1 MKGGG
6 IGQVRGFRLRKLPTG
21 WGFWL
26 VQQASVTLVLNHGE
40 KMENAMIAFVG
51 YALAMYSSA
60 ATGAATELKGGGHL
74 LGETAEQ
81 FFSIGSVGEL
91 VRACEAKDWKT
102 VKHLAKT
109 SDHESKVNA
118 KKICERAAVVKQQAA
133 SGARQ
138 EYGASGDKEMM
149 RTDTFT
155 LDGGHLVKIRMI
167 YAMPIADI
175 EGFHPKSFDELFA
188 GLREAYGEP
197 SKSYSEP
204 VVNTYGVTRSAH
216 RATWLGKQNVISI
229 IEQPGEHSWTEIVA
243 ETLAEYNR
251 EAQAPKAANP
261 LQ

>member
-1 MKGGG
+1 M
-6 IGQVRGFRLRKLPTG
+6 
-21 WGFWL
+21 
-26 VQQASVTLVLNHGE
+26 E
-40 KMENAMIAFVG
+40 KAMTAFVG
-51 YALAMYSSA
+51 YVMLCAPVLPHEQPR
-60 ATGAATELKGGGHL
+60 ELKGGGHL

-81 FFSIGSVGEL
+81 FFSIGPVGEL

-102 VKHLAKT
+102 VKHLAS
-109 SDHESKVNA
+109 SDHKFKVNA
-118 KKICERAAVVKQQAA
+118 KEICEKAAAVKQQATG
-133 SGARQ
+133 GARQ
-138 EYGASGDKEMM
+138 EYGDSGDKETM

-167 YAMPIADI
+167 YAVPIADI

-197 SKSYSEP
+197 SKSCSVP
-204 VVNTYGVTRSAH
+204 VVNTYGVTRDAH

>member
-1 MKGGG
+1 M
-6 IGQVRGFRLRKLPTG
+6 GQVRGS
-21 WGFWL
+21 
-26 VQQASVTLVLNHGE
+26 ASVNSPQAADSGWVQHVRHLSPQPGE
-40 KMENAMIAFVG
+40 KMKNAIIAFVG
-51 YALAMYSSA
+51 YVLLCAPVLPQEQPR
-60 ATGAATELKGGGHL
+60 ELKGGGHL

-109 SDHESKVNA
+109 SDHEFKVNA
-118 KKICERAAVVKQQAA
+118 KEICERAAVVKQQAA
-133 SGARQ
+133 SGSRQ
-138 EYGASGDKEMM
+138 EYGASGDKETM

-197 SKSYSEP
+197 SKSYSKP
-204 VVNTYGVTRSAH
+204 VANTYGVTHDAH

-229 IEQPGEHSWTEIVA
+229 IEHPGEHSWTEIVA

-251 EAQAPKAANP
+251 ETQAPKAANP

>member
-1 MKGGG
+1 MK
-6 IGQVRGFRLRKLPTG
+6 
-21 WGFWL
+21 
-26 VQQASVTLVLNHGE
+26 
-40 KMENAMIAFVG
+40 NAMVALIGFVM
-51 YALAMYSSA
+51 LSA
-60 ATGAATELKGGGHL
+60 PVRSHEQPRELKGGGHL

-81 FFSIGSVGEL
+81 FFSIGPVGEL
-91 VRACEAKDWKT
+91 VRACEAKDWKA
-102 VKHLAKT
+102 VKQLAKT
-109 SDHESKVNA
+109 SDHQSKVNA
-118 KKICERAAVVKQQAA
+118 KEICEKMAVVKQQAT
-133 SGARQ
+133 SGARR
-138 EYGASGDKEMM
+138 EYGDNGDKGTM

-155 LDGGHLVKIRMI
+155 LESGHLVKIRMI

-204 VVNTYGVTRSAH
+204 VVNTYGVKRDAH

-229 IEQPGEHSWTEIVA
+229 IEQPGEHSCTEIVA

>member
-1 MKGGG
+1 
-6 IGQVRGFRLRKLPTG
+6 
-21 WGFWL
+21 
-26 VQQASVTLVLNHGE
+26 
-40 KMENAMIAFVG
+40 MENALIAVVG
-51 YALAMYSSA
+51 CLLFCAPVQPQEQPR
-60 ATGAATELKGGGHL
+60 ELKGGGHL

-118 KKICERAAVVKQQAA
+118 KEICDRAAVVKQQATG
-133 SGARQ
+133 GARQ
-138 EYGASGDKEMM
+138 EYGASGDKKTM

-167 YAMPIADI
+167 YAIPIADI

-204 VVNTYGVTRSAH
+204 VVNTYGASRNAH
-216 RATWLGKQNVISI
+216 RAIWLGEQNVISV
-229 IEQPGEHSWTEIVA
+229 IEQPGENGRTEIVA

-251 EAQAPKAANP
+251 QAQAPKAANP

>member
-1 MKGGG
+1 
-6 IGQVRGFRLRKLPTG
+6 
-21 WGFWL
+21 
-26 VQQASVTLVLNHGE
+26 
-40 KMENAMIAFVG
+40 MENALITVVG
-51 YALAMYSSA
+51 CLLFCAPVQPQEQPR
-60 ATGAATELKGGGHL
+60 ELKGGGHL
-74 LGETAEQ
+74 LDETAEQ

-91 VRACEAKDWKT
+91 VRACEARDWKT

-109 SDHESKVNA
+109 VDHESKVNA
-118 KKICERAAVVKQQAA
+118 KEICDKAAVVKQQAM

-138 EYGASGDKEMM
+138 EYSDTGDKETM
-149 RTDTFT
+149 RTNTFT

-204 VVNTYGVTRSAH
+204 MVNTFGVGRDAH
-216 RATWLGKQNVISI
+216 RAIWLGKQNVISI
-229 IEQPGEHSWTEIVA
+229 IEHPGEHSRTEIVA

>member
-6 IGQVRGFRLRKLPTG
+6 IGQVRGS
-21 WGFWL
+21 
-26 VQQASVTLVLNHGE
+26 ASVNSPQAADSGWVQHVRHLSPQPGE
-40 KMENAMIAFVG
+40 KMKNAIIAFVG
-51 YALAMYSSA
+51 YVLLCAPVLPQEQPR
-60 ATGAATELKGGGHL
+60 ELKGGGHL

-109 SDHESKVNA
+109 SDHELKVNA
-118 KKICERAAVVKQQAA
+118 KEICERAVVVKQQAT

-149 RTDTFT
+149 RTDTFI

-188 GLREAYGEP
+188 GLLEAYGEP

-204 VVNTYGVTRSAH
+204 VVNTYGVTRDAH

>member
-1 MKGGG
+1 
-6 IGQVRGFRLRKLPTG
+6 
-21 WGFWL
+21 
-26 VQQASVTLVLNHGE
+26 
-40 KMENAMIAFVG
+40 MENAIIAFVG
-51 YALAMYSSA
+51 YVVLCAPVIPHEQPR
-60 ATGAATELKGGGHL
+60 ELKGGGHL

-81 FFSIGSVGEL
+81 FFSTGPVGEL

-102 VKHLAKT
+102 VKQLARA
-109 SDHESKVNA
+109 SDHKSKVDV
-118 KKICERAAVVKQQAA
+118 KEICEKVAAVKHQAT

-155 LDGGHLVKIRMI
+155 LQGGHLVKIRMI

-204 VVNTYGVTRSAH
+204 VVNTYGVKRDAH
-216 RATWLGKQNVISI
+216 RATWLGRQNVISI